1 VVIRIDRRPLGRTGL
16 LVSTLGM
23 GCARLGAIWQGWYVS
38 DAEKAV
44 SLALG
49 AGINFFD
56 TADVYGRGRSERI
69 LGSALRGVRDEIVI
83 ATKCGLVRTPST
95 LLNASLDARSVSG
108 HEGLRSSGRRLLKTR
123 RRYAPGYIARAALS
137 SLRRLKT
144 DRIDLFL
151 LHSPPRDVL
160 LDEEVV
166 DAMARLRQDGTI
178 RFWGISARNDD
189 EALIALDMPGIDCL
203 EVELNVC
210 HRQPSTNLIPEA
222 ASRGVA
228 VIARQPF
235 ASGRLV
241 SGPLPAG
248 LTMETVVAGC
258 LQFAAGVPGVAT
270 VIAGMSRPNHV
281 DRNVAAM
288 NLPITEAPLQE
299 TRFRCSDN

>member
-23 GCARLGAIWQGWYVS
+23 GCARLGTTWQGRS
-38 DAEKAV
+38 ESQARKAL
-44 SLALG
+44 SLALR

-69 LGSALRGVRDEIVI
+69 LGDAVRAVREDVVV
-83 ATKCGLVRTPST
+83 ATKCGLIRTPST
-95 LLNASLDARSVSG
+95 YVNASLEARGVSG
-108 HEGLRSSGRRLLKTR
+108 HEGSSLRRLLETR
-123 RRYAPGYIARAALS
+123 RRYTPGYIARAALS
-137 SLRRLKT
+137 SLRRLRT

-189 EALIALDMPGIDCL
+189 EALIALDMPGIDCV

-222 ASRGVA
+222 AYRGVA

-258 LQFAAGVPGVAT
+258 LQFAAGEPGVAT
-270 VIAGMSRPNHV
+270 VIAGMSQPKHV

-288 NLPITEAPLQE
+288 NLTITEASLQE
-299 TRFRCSDN
+299 IRFRCSEN

>member
-1 VVIRIDRRPLGRTGL
+1 VTIRIDRRPLGRTGL
-16 LVSTLGM
+16 LVSSLGM
-23 GCARLGAIWQGWYVS
+23 GCAGLGTTWQGRS
-38 DAEKAV
+38 ESEASKAL
-44 SLALG
+44 SLALR

-69 LGSALRGVRDEIVI
+69 LGDAVRAVREDVVV
-83 ATKCGLVRTPST
+83 ATKCGLIRTPST
-95 LLNASLDARSVSG
+95 FVNASLEARSVSG
-108 HEGLRSSGRRLLKTR
+108 SEGSRSSVRRLLKTR
-123 RRYAPGYIARAALS
+123 RRYTPGYIARAALS
-137 SLRRLKT
+137 SLRRLRT
-144 DRIDLFL
+144 DWIDLFL

-178 RFWGISARNDD
+178 RFWGISARNDH

-210 HRQPSTNLIPEA
+210 HRQPSANLIPEA

-241 SGPLPAG
+241 SGPPPAG

-270 VIAGMSRPNHV
+270 VIAGMSQPKHV

-288 NLPITEAPLQE
+288 NLSITEAPLQE
-299 TRFRCSDN
+299 IRFRCSEN

>member
-16 LVSTLGM
+16 VVSTLGM
-23 GCARLGAIWQGWYVS
+23 GCARLGAIWQGRS
-38 DAEKAV
+38 ESQTRKAV

-95 LLNASLDARSVSG
+95 LLNASLDARSVS
-108 HEGLRSSGRRLLKTR
+108 SVRRLLKTR

-137 SLRRLKT
+137 SLRRLRT

-160 LDEEVV
+160 LDEGVV

-248 LTMETVVAGC
+248 LTIETVVAGC

-270 VIAGMSRPNHV
+270 VIAGMSQPKHV

-299 TRFRCSDN
+299 IRLRCSDN

>member
-1 VVIRIDRRPLGRTGL
+1 
-16 LVSTLGM
+16 M
-23 GCARLGAIWQGWYVS
+23 GCARLGTTWQGRS
-38 DAEKAV
+38 ESQARKAL
-44 SLALG
+44 SLALR

-69 LGSALRGVRDEIVI
+69 LGDAVRAVREDVVL
-83 ATKCGLVRTPST
+83 ATKCGLIRTPST
-95 LLNASLDARSVSG
+95 YVNASLEARGVSG
-108 HEGLRSSGRRLLKTR
+108 HEGSLSSVKRLLKTR
-123 RRYAPGYIARAALS
+123 RQYTPGYIARAAFS
-137 SLRRLKT
+137 SLRRLRT

-151 LHSPPRDVL
+151 LHSPPRNVL
-160 LDEEVV
+160 FDEEVV

-235 ASGRLV
+235 ASGRLI
-241 SGPLPAG
+241 SGPAPAG

-270 VIAGMSRPNHV
+270 VIAGMSQPNHV
-281 DRNVAAM
+281 DRNAAAM
-288 NLPITEAPLQE
+288 DLSITEATLQE
-299 TRFRCSDN
+299 IRFRCSEN